1 MATKQPKKSNKKKA
15 PVTNKKKAPAK
26 KAPAKKAPAKK
37 APANK
42 TPAKNASGLKTKG
55 KVASVDPFLLEKA
68 GETKPQFVTAEKLM
82 KTIAQQPTVVR
93 ANDLKSSSLRK
104 RMLAWFKLSK

>member
-37 APANK
+37 A
-42 TPAKNASGLKTKG
+42 SGLKTKG
-55 KVASVDPFLLEKA
+55 KVAAVDPVLLEKA
-68 GETKPQFVTAEKLM
+68 GETKPQFATAEKLM
-82 KTIAQQPTVVR
+82 KTIAQQPTIVR